1 MTPRGFF
8 DCLDVAATEP
18 RQAQAVKVEPVGN
31 QSTELDAAEE
41 VAAFVDRPVPSAI
54 EITRPAARPSSNS
67 YSGSNRNTP
76 LAEAAGIY
84 SSGQR

>member
-1 MTPRGFF
+1 MKRSGFF
-8 DCLDVAATEP
+8 DCLTLD
-18 RQAQAVKVEPVGN
+18 QAQQPAVEFEQPGD
-31 QSTELDAAEE
+31 QSTELDAAAE
-41 VAAFVDRPVPSAI
+41 VTTFVDRPAPSAF

>member
-1 MTPRGFF
+1 MKRSGFF
-8 DCLDVAATEP
+8 DCLALDQVHQP
-18 RQAQAVKVEPVGN
+18 AVEFEQPGD
-31 QSTELDAAEE
+31 QSTELDAAAE

-54 EITRPAARPSSNS
+54 EITRPARSSSNS